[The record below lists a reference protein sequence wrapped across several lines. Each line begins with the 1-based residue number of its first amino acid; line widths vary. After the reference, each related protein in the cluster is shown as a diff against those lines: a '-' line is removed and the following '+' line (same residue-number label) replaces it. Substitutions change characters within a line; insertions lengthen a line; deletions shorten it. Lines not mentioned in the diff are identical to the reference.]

1 MACMAVELARK
12 KARLEDGA
20 GSSSNVVSFNQ
31 QNFEQ
36 LQQDCLQN
44 GSLFCDPTFPAS
56 WDSLGYNELGRN
68 SSKAIGVEWKRPTE
82 LCSDPQFI
90 VDGAKR
96 TDICQGELGDC
107 WLLAAIASLTLDHQI
122 LNRVV
127 PPGQSFTSQYAGIFH
142 FQLWQFGEWVD
153 VVVDDR
159 LPSRDGRLM
168 FVHSEEGAE
177 FWSALLEK
185 AYAKLNG
192 SYESLNGGSSI
203 EGFEDFTGGIAES
216 YDLQEAPPFLFNI
229 MRKALRLGS
238 LLGCSINIS
247 NSRETEAITPQKL
260 VKGHAYSITAVEQVH
275 HLGSPVELVRIRNPW
290 GQVEWSGAW
299 SDNSP
304 EWTGVQPEERSR
316 LDRPADDG
324 EFWMSYRDFLQ
335 QFSHL
340 DICNLT
346 PDTLSSDHL
355 HRWSY
360 SEFEGVW
367 RVGSTAG
374 GCRNY
379 SATFCSNPQFLI
391 RLQNVDDDPHDGEDG
406 CTVLIG
412 LIQKDGRRERRF
424 GRELN
429 TIGFSVYQV
438 PDQTELQQ
446 EVRLMSSSGQH
457 RGRSN
462 VRLGPD
468 VLLRSAP
475 AVRSRTFINL
485 REVCDRFKLP
495 PGDFVIVP
503 STFEPHRRGSFIL
516 RVFTE
521 KHAHSRS
528 EPEPEHAH
536 SRSEPEPQPEPE
548 YAHSRSESDPEPEH
562 AHSRSEPEPQPEPE
576 HTHSRSE
583 PQPEPQPE
591 HTHSRSEPDPEPE
604 HAHSSPVEEDVDAD
618 IQERD
623 IRQDDVDPHFKHLFA
638 QISGKVTTLFISSSS
653 PPHLQVPRRPSV
665 LLFPQDSQISAFEL
679 QKILDKV
686 VKQRSDVR
694 TNGFSLQTCRNISLL
709 DADGSSTVGLLE
721 FHTLWNKI
729 QRYLGIFKNHDS
741 DDSGSMSSHE
751 MRAALAEAGF
761 QVNSA
766 VIQEIVGRYADS
778 SFSIDF
784 DCFIGCLI
792 RLEMLFKMFWTLDKQ
807 NQGRIQLDLQQWLC
821 LAIN

>member
-20 GSSSNVVSFNQ
+20 GSSSNVVSVNQ

-56 WDSLGYNELGRN
+56 WDSLGYNELGCY
-68 SSKAIGVEWKRPTE
+68 SSKTIGVEWKRPTE
-82 LCSDPQFI
+82 LCSDPRFI

-260 VKGHAYSITAVEQVH
+260 VKGHAYSITAAEQVH
-275 HLGSPVELVRIRNPW
+275 HLGSPVELVWIRNPW
-290 GQVEWSGAW
+290 GQVEWSSAW

-438 PDQTELQQ
+438 PDQ
-446 EVRLMSSSGQH
+446 H

-475 AVRSRTFINL
+475 AARSRTFINL

-521 KHAHSRS
+521 KHAHS
-528 EPEPEHAH
+528 
-536 SRSEPEPQPEPE
+536 
-548 YAHSRSESDPEPEH
+548 
-562 AHSRSEPEPQPEPE
+562 
-576 HTHSRSE
+576 
-583 PQPEPQPE
+583 
-591 HTHSRSEPDPEPE
+591 
-604 HAHSSPVEEDVDAD
+604 SPVEEDVDAD

-638 QISGKVTTLFISSSS
+638 QISGK
-653 PPHLQVPRRPSV
+653 
-665 LLFPQDSQISAFEL
+665 DSQISAFEL

-694 TNGFSLQTCRNISLL
+694 TNGFSLQTCRNIISLL
-709 DADGSSTVGLLE
+709 DADGSSTLGLLE

>member
-429 TIGFSVYQV
+429 TIGFSVYQSEEN
-438 PDQTELQQ
+438 QT
-446 EVRLMSSSGQH
+446 SH

-562 AHSRSEPEPQPEPE
+562 GTLCSSTVPQ
-576 HTHSRSE
+576 
-583 PQPEPQPE
+583 
-591 HTHSRSEPDPEPE
+591 
-604 HAHSSPVEEDVDAD
+604 
-618 IQERD
+618 
-623 IRQDDVDPHFKHLFA
+623 
-638 QISGKVTTLFISSSS
+638 
-653 PPHLQVPRRPSV
+653 
-665 LLFPQDSQISAFEL
+665 
-679 QKILDKV
+679 
-686 VKQRSDVR
+686 
-694 TNGFSLQTCRNISLL
+694 
-709 DADGSSTVGLLE
+709 ADGSSTVGLLE

-792 RLEMLFKMFWTLDKQ
+792 RLEMLFSESKLQKNNSNSEKKNTLIT
-807 NQGRIQLDLQQWLC
+807 R
-821 LAIN
+821 

>member
-1 MACMAVELARK
+1 TASQLIRPEMACMAVELARK

-438 PDQTELQQ
+438 LKN
-446 EVRLMSSSGQH
+446 S
-457 RGRSN
+457 RSN

-562 AHSRSEPEPQPEPE
+562 AH
-576 HTHSRSE
+576 
-583 PQPEPQPE
+583 
-591 HTHSRSEPDPEPE
+591 
-604 HAHSSPVEEDVDAD
+604 
-618 IQERD
+618 
-623 IRQDDVDPHFKHLFA
+623 
-638 QISGKVTTLFISSSS
+638 
-653 PPHLQVPRRPSV
+653 
-665 LLFPQDSQISAFEL
+665 
-679 QKILDKV
+679 
-686 VKQRSDVR
+686 RSDVR

-807 NQGRIQLDLQQWLC
+807 NQGRIQLDLQQVNRPRLVR
-821 LAIN
+821 LVLNL

>member
-438 PDQTELQQ
+438 LKN
-446 EVRLMSSSGQH
+446 SSSSTFCLKCSDGTYLKLQLKLCFYPFKWFSGGSLNVLNVCLCFFLQVPDQH

-521 KHAHSRS
+521 KHAHS
-528 EPEPEHAH
+528 
-536 SRSEPEPQPEPE
+536 
-548 YAHSRSESDPEPEH
+548 
-562 AHSRSEPEPQPEPE
+562 
-576 HTHSRSE
+576 
-583 PQPEPQPE
+583 
-591 HTHSRSEPDPEPE
+591 
-604 HAHSSPVEEDVDAD
+604 SPVEEDVDAD

-638 QISGKVTTLFISSSS
+638 QISGK
-653 PPHLQVPRRPSV
+653 
-665 LLFPQDSQISAFEL
+665 DSQISAFEL

>member
-1 MACMAVELARK
+1 MASTAAELARR
-12 KARLEDGA
+12 KARLEDGV
-20 GSSSNVVSFNQ
+20 GSRSNIVSFNQ

-36 LQQDCLQN
+36 LQRDCLQN

-56 WDSLGYNELGRN
+56 WNSLGYNELGRY
-68 SSKAIGVEWKRPTE
+68 SSKTIGVEWKRPTE
-82 LCSDPQFI
+82 LCSDPRFI
-90 VDGAKR
+90 IDGAKR

-107 WLLAAIASLTLDHQI
+107 WLLAAIASLTLDPQI

-159 LPSRDGRLM
+159 LPSRDGKLM
-168 FVHSEEGAE
+168 FVHSEQGAE

-192 SYESLNGGSSI
+192 SYEALNGGSSI

-238 LLGCSINIS
+238 LLGCSIDIS
-247 NSRETEAITPQKL
+247 SSRETEAITPQKL
-260 VKGHAYSITAVEQVH
+260 VKGHAYSITAAEQVH
-275 HLGSPVELVRIRNPW
+275 HLGSPVELIRIRNPW
-290 GQVEWSGAW
+290 GQVEWTGAW

-304 EWTGVQPEERSR
+304 EWTGVQPEERR
-316 LDRPADDG
+316 QLDRPADDG
-324 EFWMSYRDFLQ
+324 EFWISYRDFLR
-335 QFSHL
+335 QFSRL

-346 PDTLSSDHL
+346 PDMLSSDRL
-355 HRWSY
+355 HRWNY
-360 SEFEGVW
+360 GEFEGVW
-367 RVGSTAG
+367 KVGSTAG

-379 SATFCSNPQFLI
+379 PATFCSNPQFLI

-412 LIQKDGRRERRF
+412 LMQKDGRRERRF

-429 TIGFSVYQV
+429 TIGFSIYQV
-438 PDQTELQQ
+438 PDQY
-446 EVRLMSSSGQH
+446 

-468 VLLRSAP
+468 VLLRSA
-475 AVRSRTFINL
+475 AVARSQTFINL

-503 STFEPHRRGSFIL
+503 STFEPHHRGSFIL

-521 KHAHSRS
+521 KHAHS
-528 EPEPEHAH
+528 
-536 SRSEPEPQPEPE
+536 
-548 YAHSRSESDPEPEH
+548 
-562 AHSRSEPEPQPEPE
+562 
-576 HTHSRSE
+576 
-583 PQPEPQPE
+583 
-591 HTHSRSEPDPEPE
+591 
-604 HAHSSPVEEDVDAD
+604 SPMEEDVDAD
-618 IQERD
+618 IQEPD
-623 IRQDDVDPHFKHLFA
+623 VGQDDVDPHFKHLFA
-638 QISGKVTTLFISSSS
+638 QISGK
-653 PPHLQVPRRPSV
+653 
-665 LLFPQDSQISAFEL
+665 DSQISVFEL

-694 TNGFSLQTCRNISLL
+694 TDGFSLQTCRNIISLL
-709 DADGSSTVGLLE
+709 DADGSSTLGLLE
-721 FHTLWNKI
+721 FHTLWTKI

-741 DDSGSMSSHE
+741 DGSGSMSSHE

-792 RLEMLFKMFWTLDKQ
+792 RLEMLFKMFRTLDKQ

>member
-438 PDQTELQQ
+438 LKNTFQLQ
-446 EVRLMSSSGQH
+446 RH
-457 RGRSN
+457 
-462 VRLGPD
+462 D

-548 YAHSRSESDPEPEH
+548 YAH
-562 AHSRSEPEPQPEPE
+562 
-576 HTHSRSE
+576 
-583 PQPEPQPE
+583 
-591 HTHSRSEPDPEPE
+591 
-604 HAHSSPVEEDVDAD
+604 
-618 IQERD
+618 
-623 IRQDDVDPHFKHLFA
+623 
-638 QISGKVTTLFISSSS
+638 
-653 PPHLQVPRRPSV
+653 
-665 LLFPQDSQISAFEL
+665 
-679 QKILDKV
+679 
-686 VKQRSDVR
+686 RSDVR

-807 NQGRIQLDLQQWLC
+807 NQGRIQLDLQQVNRPRLVR
-821 LAIN
+821 LVLNL

>member
-438 PDQTELQQ
+438 LKN
-446 EVRLMSSSGQH
+446 SSS
-457 RGRSN
+457 RSN

-548 YAHSRSESDPEPEH
+548 Y
-562 AHSRSEPEPQPEPE
+562 
-576 HTHSRSE
+576 
-583 PQPEPQPE
+583 
-591 HTHSRSEPDPEPE
+591 
-604 HAHSSPVEEDVDAD
+604 
-618 IQERD
+618 
-623 IRQDDVDPHFKHLFA
+623 DDVDPHFKHLFA
-638 QISGKVTTLFISSSS
+638 QISGKVTTLPLTESCVSG
-653 PPHLQVPRRPSV
+653 
-665 LLFPQDSQISAFEL
+665 
-679 QKILDKV
+679 
-686 VKQRSDVR
+686 SDVR

-807 NQGRIQLDLQQWLC
+807 NQGRIQLDLQQVNRPRLVR
-821 LAIN
+821 LVLNL

>member
-438 PDQTELQQ
+438 LKN
-446 EVRLMSSSGQH
+446 SSS
-457 RGRSN
+457 STFC
-462 VRLGPD
+462 LKF
-468 VLLRSAP
+468 
-475 AVRSRTFINL
+475 RSRTFINL

-536 SRSEPEPQPEPE
+536 SSHFISE
-548 YAHSRSESDPEPEH
+548 
-562 AHSRSEPEPQPEPE
+562 
-576 HTHSRSE
+576 
-583 PQPEPQPE
+583 
-591 HTHSRSEPDPEPE
+591 
-604 HAHSSPVEEDVDAD
+604 
-618 IQERD
+618 
-623 IRQDDVDPHFKHLFA
+623 DDVDPHFKHLFA
-638 QISGKVTTLFISSSS
+638 QISGK
-653 PPHLQVPRRPSV
+653 
-665 LLFPQDSQISAFEL
+665 DSQISAFEL

-807 NQGRIQLDLQQWLC
+807 NQGRIQLDLQQVNRPRLVR
-821 LAIN
+821 LVLNL

>member
-438 PDQTELQQ
+438 LKN
-446 EVRLMSSSGQH
+446 SSS
-457 RGRSN
+457 STFC
-462 VRLGPD
+462 LKY

-528 EPEPEHAH
+528 EPEPEH
-536 SRSEPEPQPEPE
+536 
-548 YAHSRSESDPEPEH
+548 
-562 AHSRSEPEPQPEPE
+562 
-576 HTHSRSE
+576 
-583 PQPEPQPE
+583 
-591 HTHSRSEPDPEPE
+591 
-604 HAHSSPVEEDVDAD
+604 
-618 IQERD
+618 RD

-638 QISGKVTTLFISSSS
+638 QISGK
-653 PPHLQVPRRPSV
+653 
-665 LLFPQDSQISAFEL
+665 DSQISAFEL
-679 QKILDKV
+679 QKILDKGTLCSSTV
-686 VKQRSDVR
+686 PQ
-694 TNGFSLQTCRNISLL
+694 
-709 DADGSSTVGLLE
+709 ADGSSTVGLLE

-807 NQGRIQLDLQQWLC
+807 NQGRIQLDLQQVNRPRLVR
-821 LAIN
+821 LVLNL